1 MPSLKKLRR
10 LAAEKAKLA
19 ETLAAGNGTGGG
31 SGVPM
36 LLQVAIESAVA
47 RGSVESNGPFLESGQ
62 KSALDASE
70 TGVSPISQGSL
81 NSAISS
87 QNEPVSGNDTASAAN
102 GLELAGTAQE
112 RPIVEP
118 VLVRVYGKP
127 LNPRI
132 RFIEF
137 EDGSH
142 GRLWVNMNAQPM
154 IGWTVWV
161 KPYADIPGDY
171 ELHGRYNVMGVRR
184 S

>member
-19 ETLAAGNGTGGG
+19 ETLAAGSENGGG

-36 LLQVAIESAVA
+36 LLQVAINSAVA
-47 RGSVESNGPFLESGQ
+47 NYPVIEEGSFLESEQ
-62 KSALDASE
+62 KSDYGATE
-70 TGVSPISQGSL
+70 TGVSPISHGSP
-81 NSAISS
+81 NGAILS
-87 QNEPVSGNDTASAAN
+87 QNAPVPGNDATNESN
-102 GLELAGTAQE
+102 GLKTAGTAS
-112 RPIVEP
+112 IEP

-127 LNPRI
+127 INPRI

-171 ELHGRYNVMGVRR
+171 EMHGRYNSMGVRR